1 MRRLEELEE
10 KVHGALAEDEMV
22 VREDHLH
29 RGWLV
34 LTDRRLLLYR
44 SSLTG
49 HPTQAVLDEPLVG
62 LTVAWRWVWSR
73 LNRQLVISRDG
84 RRLGV
89 LRMRSRRSPGR
100 AGQRIVKDVRHWAA
114 VARLTAGQDA
124 DVPLAH
130 VHATAIAAITP
141 AQLAREI
148 GLDPKDVRAVLE
160 ERVGIHVSTGAALK
174 YSYTRRD
181 RRVFD
186 EAAKE
191 RLFAALCDVNGGDA
205 LIQRSLAVGQEWWAS
220 EEAQVVEGLL
230 SLGDVELAHVSKRRP
245 PLTRWQAWFLWI
257 GLAVAAVTA
266 LAVIP
271 PLVWRDSWSAWRAG
285 DTPRPAGA
293 IGLGVLGVLAV
304 VAVPLVMLF
313 V

>member
-10 KVHGALAEDEMV
+10 KVHGALAEGEV
-22 VREDHLH
+22 TVREDHVH

-49 HPTQAVLDEPLVG
+49 HPTQVVLDEPLAG

-73 LNRQLVISRDG
+73 LDRRIVISRDG

-89 LRMRSRRSPGR
+89 VRMRSRRSPGR
-100 AGQRIVKDVRHWAA
+100 LAQRIVKDVRHWAT

-130 VHATAIAAITP
+130 IHATALAAITP
-141 AQLAREI
+141 AQLARDI
-148 GLDPKDVRAVLE
+148 GVDPKDVRAVLE
-160 ERVGIHVSTGAALK
+160 ERVGVHVSTGAALR

-191 RLFAALCDVNGGDA
+191 RLFAALVDVHGGDA
-205 LIQRSLAVGQEWWAS
+205 LIQRALAVGQEWWESGGADLF
-220 EEAQVVEGLL
+220 EDVL
-230 SLGDVELAHVSKRRP
+230 SLGDVELSHVSQRRP

-257 GLAVAAVTA
+257 GFAVAAVTA
-266 LAVIP
+266 LAIIP
-271 PLVWRDSWSAWRAG
+271 PLIWRDSWSAWRAG

-304 VAVPLVMLF
+304 VAVPMVAQLV
-313 V
+313 